1 MESTQIRLK
10 QRKKNKR
17 SRTLGII
24 AITTFIIGLSIFY
37 FYSADQSKIRG
48 FDFGNEI
55 QDIQNELKDTTG
67 MFYSNIDMLK
77 EDSIT
82 KEEFLTYGEL
92 HIKKM
97 EQILEK
103 YDILLPPDA
112 FVSSVKLFK
121 MSTDSQLESDKHLIK
136 SVQYD
141 DYSEKIRAEELLQQ
155 SFEYEMAALS
165 LFEEA
170 KMQKKP

>member
-1 MESTQIRLK
+1 MK

-103 YDILLPPDA
+103 YDMLLPPDA

-121 MSTDSQLESDKHLIK
+121 MSTDSQLKSDKHLIK

>member
-1 MESTQIRLK
+1 MK
-10 QRKKNKR
+10 QRRKNKR

-37 FYSADQSKIRG
+37 FYSAEQSKIRG

-55 QDIQNELKDTTG
+55 QDIQNELKDTTRI
-67 MFYSNIDMLK
+67 FYSNLDMLK

-82 KEEFLTYGEL
+82 KEEFLIYSDL

-97 EQILEK
+97 ERILEK
-103 YDILLPPDA
+103 YDMLMPPDA

-121 MSTDSQLESDKHLIK
+121 MSTDSQLDSDKHLIK
-136 SVQYD
+136 SVQHD
-141 DYSEKIRAEELLQQ
+141 DHAEKIRAEELLQQ

-170 KMQKKP
+170 KGQKP

>member
-1 MESTQIRLK
+1 LK

-103 YDILLPPDA
+103 YDVLLPPDA

>member
-1 MESTQIRLK
+1 LK
-10 QRKKNKR
+10 QRRKNKR
-17 SRTLGII
+17 SRTFGII
-24 AITTFIIGLSIFY
+24 VIATLFIGLSIFY
-37 FYSADQSKIRG
+37 FYSAEQSKIRG

-55 QDIQNELKDTTG
+55 EGIQNELKDATR
-67 MFYSNIDMLK
+67 MFYSNLDMLK

-82 KEEFLTYGEL
+82 KEEFLIYGDL

-97 EQILEK
+97 ERILEK
-103 YDILLPPDA
+103 YDMLMPPDA

-121 MSTDSQLESDKHLIK
+121 MSTNSQLESDKHLIK
-136 SVQYD
+136 SIQYD
-141 DYSEKIRAEELLQQ
+141 DHAEKIRAEELLQQ